1 MDVDKQDLV
10 SIIKKRRKEL
20 GLNQEQF
27 AKLIGVNSKQII
39 SKIETGNFSVER
51 MLLIFDKLEI
61 EMTLK
66 VKLKP

>member
-1 MDVDKQDLV
+1 MDKQDLI

-20 GLNQEQF
+20 GLNQDQF
-27 AKLIGVNSKQII
+27 AALIGVKSKQII
-39 SKIETGNFSVER
+39 SNIEKGKLSVER

-61 EMTLK
+61 EMILQ